1 MKKANVKQHA
11 DAVDLWFTVAMQ
23 CCGYEMQPSVAAPA
37 LVAAKG
43 HHVSVSLLHPA
54 ARRRHEVVTVN
65 DQNDKTTYSRLASKA
80 SCHRGT
86 IYSSTSDGGCSQLCF
101 VIRNNS
107 QLTSQTF
114 KLIRLVKLN

>member
-86 IYSSTSDGGCSQLCF
+86 IYSSILPTVAARNSASLLEI
-101 VIRNNS
+101 IRNS
-107 QLTSQTF
+107 QV
-114 KLIRLVKLN
+114 KRLN